1 MGTRN
6 EHGCFGLPFMST
18 RCDTFRGRLMAHS
31 RVLVVTLAIILILIL
46 VIPRG
51 HVVYGAL
58 YECQDATGVIV
69 ITDSP
74 AQLTLCQTLG
84 APSTDTSPP
93 VSPPPD
99 PPPESP
105 SSHQSQPEPP
115 PLDRLSPTTI
125 MVPLQRIGSLFVVSL
140 TINHTR
146 EARLIVD
153 TGASHTILSRRIAL
167 DLGLYADTQATP
179 VTLQT
184 VGGPVRGEVVPIESI
199 QVAEA
204 EVRGSAAA
212 IYDLPDAPA
221 GVEGLLGLSFLGHF
235 RVTIDTVHN
244 QLMLVRTT
252 P

>member
-1 MGTRN
+1 M
-6 EHGCFGLPFMST
+6 L
-18 RCDTFRGRLMAHS
+18 RGRLMARF
-31 RVLVVTLAIILILIL
+31 RVIVVTLAIILA
-46 VIPRG
+46 VPNSDSF
-51 HVVYGAL
+51 YGAL

-74 AQLTLCQTLG
+74 AQLTLCQTVG
-84 APSTDTSPP
+84 DPSTDTSPP
-93 VSPPPD
+93 VPALSD
-99 PPPESP
+99 PPPGPP

-115 PLDRLSPTTI
+115 QPDRLSPPTI

-179 VTLQT
+179 VTMQT

-204 EVRGSAAA
+204 EVRGTAAA